1 MIALVWWLVIAPTAA
16 AAPPPP
22 PPPPRPAVL
31 IATPRG
37 ETSVPLTMERGSAAV
52 AVSLLAQPL
61 ALTTALDGLGGR
73 GGATV
78 GLGGMTFVFQLGLPF
93 ARAGAA
99 VCVLVS
105 EPYVARDSLFLPLRW
120 LAECVPRALGSRY
133 RWDAAA
139 ARFEEFR
146 AAGAVAAPAANP
158 LTRLRLHRSQ

>member
-1 MIALVWWLVIAPTAA
+1 MIALAWWLLIAPTAA
-16 AAPPPP
+16 PTPPPP

-52 AVSLLAQPL
+52 AVALLARPPAPPAAL
-61 ALTTALDGLGGR
+61 AGLGGGGG

-99 VCVLVS
+99 V
-105 EPYVARDSLFLPLRW
+105 
-120 LAECVPRALGSRY
+120 
-133 RWDAAA
+133 
-139 ARFEEFR
+139 
-146 AAGAVAAPAANP
+146 
-158 LTRLRLHRSQ
+158 